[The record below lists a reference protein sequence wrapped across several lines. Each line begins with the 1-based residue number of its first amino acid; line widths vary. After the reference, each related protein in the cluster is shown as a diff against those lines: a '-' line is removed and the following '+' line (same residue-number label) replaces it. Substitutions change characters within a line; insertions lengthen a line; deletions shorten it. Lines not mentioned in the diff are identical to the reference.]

1 MIPVAIGFIDTKTKK
16 DVIFNNN
23 EETTQI
29 LTCNADMNQFELEF
43 DHDID
48 PSCLIPSILRNFSAP
63 VRLITPQ
70 LRNQE
75 LSFLLQHDTD
85 QFNQSEAAANLMTNM
100 VSTKSEK
107 EERSAIAYMEKHLK
121 IFLFLFLLPSFKPVL
136 LSSPRSPLSK
146 TTQTSS
152 FLT

>member
-70 LRNQE
+70 LHNQE

-100 VSTKSEK
+100 VSTKTEK
-107 EERSAIAYMEKHLK
+107 EERSAIAYMEKHL
-121 IFLFLFLLPSFKPVL
+121 
-136 LSSPRSPLSK
+136 
-146 TTQTSS
+146 
-152 FLT
+152 

>member
-29 LTCNADMNQFELEF
+29 LTCNADTNQFELEF

-107 EERSAIAYMEKHLK
+107 EERAIAYMKKHLK
-121 IFLFLFLLPSFKPVL
+121 IFLFLFLLPSFKPVS
-136 LSSPRSPLSK
+136 LSSPRSPL
-146 TTQTSS
+146 
-152 FLT
+152 F